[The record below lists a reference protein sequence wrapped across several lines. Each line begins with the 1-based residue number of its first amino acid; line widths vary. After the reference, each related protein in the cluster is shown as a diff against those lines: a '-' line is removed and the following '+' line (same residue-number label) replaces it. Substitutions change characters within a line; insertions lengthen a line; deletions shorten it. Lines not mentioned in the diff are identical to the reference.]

1 MIDEVNAG
9 KTIFYDFYSPQAKS
23 TDASKENA
31 GLLFFRGNPGAPFTV
46 ICPGGGFSYVGS
58 LHAGFPIAVETAKKG
73 YNAFVLKYRTGG
85 AQRATEDL
93 AAAITFIYEN
103 AETLAVSR
111 DGYSVWGGSAGARM
125 AAAIG
130 TDGIA
135 RYGGGDNVPKPAMV
149 VIAYTGHFDYS
160 SDDPPTFTMVGEN
173 DGIAS
178 PATMERRVNALR
190 NVGVDVEFHLYPG
203 IGHGFALG
211 TGTIAE
217 GWLDLAIRFW
227 KKHITK

>member
-1 MIDEVNAG
+1 
-9 KTIFYDFYSPQAKS
+9 
-23 TDASKENA
+23 
-31 GLLFFRGNPGAPFTV
+31 
-46 ICPGGGFSYVGS
+46 
-58 LHAGFPIAVETAKKG
+58 
-73 YNAFVLKYRTGG
+73 
-85 AQRATEDL
+85 L

-130 TDGIA
+130 TGGVA
-135 RYGGGDNVPKPAMV
+135 SYGGGGNVPKPSMV
-149 VIAYTGHFDYS
+149 VIAYTGHSDYS

-178 PATMERRVNALR
+178 PAAMERRVNALR
-190 NVGVDVEFHLYPG
+190 NVGVDAEFNLYPG
-203 IGHGFALG
+203 VGHGFALG
-211 TGTIAE
+211 TGAVAE

-227 KKHITK
+227 EKHITK